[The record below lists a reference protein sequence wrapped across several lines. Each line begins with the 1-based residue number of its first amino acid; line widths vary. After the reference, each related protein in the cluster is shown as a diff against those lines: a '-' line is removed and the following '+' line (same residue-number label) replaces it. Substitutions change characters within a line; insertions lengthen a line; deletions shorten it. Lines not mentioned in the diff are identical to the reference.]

1 MTALLPCPFCNAELE
16 DRRIS
21 AFAHPK
27 NGCILDGFAMTD
39 PAIPKWN
46 RRTPPPLPTRDEV
59 AREIAR
65 GLGTDE
71 PNGIVWAND
80 SRGLNDVVL
89 DGHFDLLDAADA
101 VLRLLGANT

>member
-1 MTALLPCPFCNAELE
+1 MSALLPCPFCNAELE

-46 RRTPPPLPTRDEV
+46 RRTPPPLPSREEV
-59 AREIAR
+59 AR
-65 GLGTDE
+65 
-71 PNGIVWAND
+71 
-80 SRGLNDVVL
+80 VL
-89 DGHFDLLDAADA
+89 YGRRAGGSYPFSGSWEREVQNTRNWWLADAAA
-101 VLRLLGANT
+101 VLRLLGGERNGG